1 MKQTIEIEVPDGM
14 KAIWENGTI
23 KYVPDEPYW
32 KKITTFQDALHY
44 VHNYLPDCGDL
55 IESYKSFLDEM
66 HEKGFD
72 DEYILS
78 FDDYKKFRNFQMKFF
93 TDFLCFGNLQLE
105 TLNKWNEEK
114 PKAKI
119 LYLDFDSY
127 GK

>member
-1 MKQTIEIEVPDGM
+1 MKKD
-14 KAIWENGTI
+14 
-23 KYVPDEPYW
+23 DESVSQ
-32 KKITTFQDALHY
+32 IRDAETE
-44 VHNYLPDCGDL
+44 DL

-78 FDDYKKFRNFQMKFF
+78 FDDYKKFRKFQLQYFI
-93 TDFLCFGNLQLE
+93 DFLCFGNLQLE
-105 TLNKWNEEK
+105 PINEWNEEN

-119 LYLDFDSY
+119 LYLDSY